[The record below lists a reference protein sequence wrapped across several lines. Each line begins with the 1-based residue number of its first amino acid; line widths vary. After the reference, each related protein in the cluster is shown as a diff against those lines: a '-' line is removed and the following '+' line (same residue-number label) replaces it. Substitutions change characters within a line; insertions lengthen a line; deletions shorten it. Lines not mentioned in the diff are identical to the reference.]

1 MEIELQRDEWGQ
13 HDTPGTVTVD
23 GLYEC
28 RSLEDRVR
36 EVAGREVFYW
46 KVKGATAIPAGRRRL
61 VLEDS
66 PRFGPDTMTI
76 PDVPGFEAIRIHGGN
91 DEDDT
96 EGCPL
101 LGLRLEREADDGS
114 WRIAGGTSRPA
125 VQALKAKVRAA
136 LEAGEEVW
144 ITVKNPP
151 AWHAA
156 NQPADQA

>member
-1 MEIELQRDEWGQ
+1 MEILLQRDELGSI
-13 HDTPGTVTVD
+13 DTPGTVSVD

-28 RSLEDRVR
+28 RSLEDPVR
-36 EVAGREVFYW
+36 EVPGRPVSYW
-46 KVKGATAIPAGRRRL
+46 KEKGATAIPAGRRRL

-76 PDVPGFEAIRIHGGN
+76 QGVEGFDHIRIHGGN
-91 DEDDT
+91 DEEDT

-101 LGLRLEREADDGS
+101 LGLRLVREADDGS
-114 WRIAGGTSRPA
+114 WAIAPGTSRPA

-144 ITVKNPP
+144 ITIINPA
-151 AWHAA
+151 AWQLAHGQGAA
-156 NQPADQA
+156 A